1 MTEFQSNGVR
11 AADTAIFTRENRRK
25 IRDPRILT
33 SRKVRASPG
42 WYLDFDHVAPQH
54 PVLSG

>member
-1 MTEFQSNGVR
+1 M
-11 AADTAIFTRENRRK
+11 AIFSRENRRK

-33 SRKVRASPG
+33 SRKVRESLG

>member
-1 MTEFQSNGVR
+1 M
-11 AADTAIFTRENRRK
+11 AIFTRENRRK